1 MCGICGVIQ
10 LSGPPRE
17 LAAEFEIDAMTD
29 SMTHRGPDDRG
40 IHAAPGVAIGARR
53 LSIVDVAAGHQPLAN
68 EDGRVWAA
76 QNGELYNHLE
86 LRAELAGAG
95 HRFATHCDTEVIPHL
110 YERYGADFPQH
121 LFGKFGVAVWDAAE
135 RRAVLARDRL
145 GVKPLYYA
153 RVDDVVVFGSEL
165 KALLASGRISREL
178 DPVAIELYLTLG
190 FVPGPRTP
198 FAAVAK
204 LMPGHT
210 LVIEDGE
217 VRSQAYWTF
226 PESRPE
232 QRPLSEWSDGL
243 VEVLERSVKRRLM
256 SDVPLGAM
264 LSGGLDSSLIVAL
277 MARNMSEPVK
287 TFSVGFVE
295 DERENELA
303 DARFVADH
311 FGADHHELTMSMT
324 GGNVDLATL
333 VWHLDEPL
341 CDLSALGFYM
351 LSELAA
357 GHVTVAL
364 SGQGAD
370 ELLGGYRKHKVASVL
385 RILGR
390 LPKPVRSAIESLTTG
405 RDIDVARAGRALAA
419 RDPAERLL
427 AMSGLVDDE
436 LRSALF
442 AGDIAGADDTAVH
455 AAVTARLPHATGDPL
470 LDTLS
475 VDAQLALVDDM
486 LQYFDRTSMAH
497 SLEVRVPF
505 LDHEV
510 VEFCARLPAQLKVH
524 GLTTKFVLK
533 EAARGLVPDLVV
545 DKRKL
550 GFFRGASAQW
560 LEKQLSGLGRD
571 YLLAPEPRY
580 AEFVDPTVVAGLV
593 RRHEAGDHG
602 RVHLL
607 LSILILEIWLETYLD
622 SAQPAAAL
630 AMAGR

>member
-10 LSGPPRE
+10 VSGPPRE
-17 LAAEFEIDAMTD
+17 LAAEFGIDAMTD

-40 IHAAPGVAIGARR
+40 VHTAPGVAIGARR

-68 EDGRVWAA
+68 EDGSVWAA
-76 QNGELYNHLE
+76 QNGEIYNHLQ
-86 LRAELAGAG
+86 LRAELAAAG
-95 HRFATHCDTEVIPHL
+95 HRFATQCDTEVIPHL
-110 YERYGADFPQH
+110 YERHGVDFPKR
-121 LFGKFGVAVWDAAE
+121 LFGKFGVVAWDATE

-165 KALLASGRISREL
+165 KALLASGRVPRDL

-190 FVPGPRTP
+190 YVPGPRTP

-204 LMPGHT
+204 LMPGHA
-210 LVIEDGE
+210 LVVEDDE
-217 VRSQAYWTF
+217 VSSRAYWTF

-232 QRPLSEWSDGL
+232 RRPLSEWSDGL
-243 VEVLERSVKRRLM
+243 VEVLERSVERRLM

-277 MARNMSEPVK
+277 MARNMSAPVK

-295 DERENELA
+295 DERDNELG

-311 FGADHHELTMSMT
+311 FGADHHELTMSMN
-324 GGNVDLATL
+324 GSSADLATL

-357 GHVTVAL
+357 RHVTVAL

-370 ELLGGYRKHKVASVL
+370 ELLGGYRKHRVASVL
-385 RILGR
+385 RMLGR
-390 LPKPVRSAIESLTTG
+390 VPGPVRSLVEALASG
-405 RDIDVARAGRALAA
+405 RGIDASRAGRALAA

-442 AGDIAGADDTAVH
+442 AGRIAGADKSAVH
-455 AAVTARLPHATGDPL
+455 AAVTARLPRATGDPL

-475 VDAQLALVDDM
+475 LDAQLALVDDM

-510 VEFCARLPAQLKVH
+510 VEFCARMPPQLKVH

-533 EAARGLVPDLVV
+533 QAARGLVPDRII

-550 GFFRGASAQW
+550 GFFRSASAQW
-560 LEKQLSGLGRD
+560 LEKQLSGIGRD

-580 AEFVDPTVVAGLV
+580 AEFVDPTVVAELV

-607 LSILILEIWLETYLD
+607 LSILILEIWLQTYLD
-622 SAQPAAAL
+622 SAEPVPAL
-630 AMAGR
+630 ALAG

>member
-10 LSGPPRE
+10 VSGPLRE
-17 LAAEFEIDAMTD
+17 LAAEFDIEAMTD

-40 IHAAPGVAIGARR
+40 IHGGPGIAIGARR
-53 LSIVDVAAGHQPLAN
+53 LSIIDVAAGHQPLAN
-68 EDGRVWAA
+68 EDGTVWAA

-86 LRAELAGAG
+86 VRADLLDEG
-95 HRFATHCDTEVIPHL
+95 HRFATRCDTEVIPHL
-110 YERYGADFPQH
+110 YERYGADFPKH
-121 LFGKFGVAVWDAAE
+121 LSGKFGIVVWDAAH

-153 RVDDVVVFGSEL
+153 RVGDVVLFGSEL
-165 KALLASGRISREL
+165 KAVLASGRVPLDL

-190 FVPGPRTP
+190 YIPGPLTP
-198 FAAVAK
+198 LAAVSK
-204 LMPGHT
+204 LMPGHVL
-210 LVIEDGE
+210 LVENGE
-217 VRSQAYWTF
+217 VRSRPYWTF
-226 PESRPE
+226 PEPHPE
-232 QRPLSEWSDGL
+232 RRPLAEWSEGL
-243 VEVLERSVKRRLM
+243 LEVLERAVRRRLM

-277 MARNMSEPVK
+277 MARNMTEPVK
-287 TFSVGFVE
+287 TFSVGFEE
-295 DERENELA
+295 DEEHELA

-311 FGADHHELTMSMT
+311 FCTDHHELTLSMIES
-324 GGNVDLATL
+324 GVSLETL

-341 CDLSALGFYM
+341 CDISSLGFFM

-357 GHVTVAL
+357 RHVTVAL

-370 ELLGGYRKHKVASVL
+370 ELLGGYRKHRVASVL
-385 RILGR
+385 RTLGR
-390 LPKPVRSAIESLTTG
+390 LPQPVRSLLEGMASG
-405 RDIDVARAGRALAA
+405 RRTEAVRATRALAA
-419 RDPAERLL
+419 RDPAQRLL

-436 LRSALF
+436 LRSALLI
-442 AGDIAGADDTAVH
+442 GPLAGADDSAAH
-455 AAVTARLPHATGDPL
+455 AAISSRLQHPTGDPL

-475 VDAQLALVDDM
+475 IDAQLVLVDDL

-510 VEFCARLPAQLKVH
+510 VEFCARLPADLKVH
-524 GLTTKFVLK
+524 RLTTKYVLK
-533 EAARGLVPDLVV
+533 HAARGLVPDRIV

-550 GFFRGASAQW
+550 GLFRGASAQW
-560 LEKQLSGLGRD
+560 LTSQLSGPGRA

-580 AEFVDPTVVAGLV
+580 AEFVEPAVVAELV
-593 RRHEAGDHG
+593 RRHDAGDDS

-607 LSILILEIWLETYLD
+607 LSILILEVWLQTYLQ
-622 SAQPAAAL
+622 SAEPAPAL
-630 AMAGR
+630 AAVG